1 MSQTYTDFNKR
12 KDSIKIELENGQQ
25 YRIVFFVF
33 FFFIEG
39 WTQLTVTEET
49 DKDRVDI

>member
-12 KDSIKIELENGQQ
+12 KDSIKIELENGHQ
-25 YRIVFFVF
+25 YRTVFL
-33 FFFIEG
+33 FIEG